1 MKFLIWLLFI
11 LGGAVALSL
20 VFGSNDGYVLLVQ
33 PPYRVEFSLNLLVIL
48 LVVGF
53 VSLHGA
59 LRLIQ
64 YTLRLPENVR
74 KFKQAQRQKEA
85 HAALLEGLHA
95 LVEGRYGK
103 AETAAARALELGED
117 AGLSALVAARAAH
130 RMKHFAKRDFYLAEA
145 ERLAPESAVARLL
158 TQTEL
163 LLDGRQYSLALQVLQ
178 QLERIE
184 PNYAPALKLLLKV
197 QQRLDH
203 WEQVLNLLAR
213 LEKLNAIEPVHYQQV
228 QYHAYQQLLERN
240 AGHPAALLASW
251 KKIPES
257 DRLQTQMA
265 RLGAGR
271 LLEAGDAAT
280 AAQIIEMSLTKNW
293 DGDLAARYGDCFG
306 EDTLKQLQQ
315 AEFWLQSHHDDAGL
329 LLSLGKLCMRQE
341 LWGKAQSYLEA
352 SLSVKPGSAAHM
364 ALATLLEKKGQQQE
378 AYQHYRQ
385 SLEYTLRETA

>member
-163 LLDGRQYSLALQVLQ
+163 LLDGRQYSLALQALQ

>member
-33 PPYRVEFSLNLLVIL
+33 PPYRIEFSLNLLVL
-48 LVVGF
+48 ALVVGF
-53 VSLHGA
+53 ASLHGT

-64 YTLRLPENVR
+64 YTLSLPESVR
-74 KFKQAQRQKEA
+74 TFKQAQRRKEA

-130 RMKHFAKRDFYLAEA
+130 RMKHLSQRDFYLAEA
-145 ERLAPESAVARLL
+145 ERLAPDAAIARLL

-163 LLDGRQYSLALQVLQ
+163 LLDGRQYGQALQPLL
-178 QLERIE
+178 QLEKIE

-197 QQRLDH
+197 HQRLGN
-203 WEQVLNLLAR
+203 WEQVLNVLTR
-213 LEKLNAIEPVHYQQV
+213 LEKQNAIEPVHYRQV
-228 QYHAYQQLLERN
+228 QYHAHQQLLERH
-240 AGHPAALLASW
+240 AGNREELLAYW
-251 KKIPES
+251 KRLPES

-265 RLGAGR
+265 RLGAR
-271 LLEAGDAAT
+271 QLQNAGDGAT
-280 AAQIIEMSLTKNW
+280 AARIIEMSLTKTW
-293 DGDLAARYGDCFG
+293 DGELAARYGDCVG

-315 AEFWLQSHHDDAGL
+315 AEFWLKSHHEDAGL
-329 LLSLGKLCMRQE
+329 LLSLGHLCIRQE
-341 LWGKAQSYLEA
+341 LWGKAESYLEA
-352 SLSVKPGSAAHM
+352 SLSVAPSSAAHL
-364 ALATLLEKKGQQQE
+364 ALARLLERRAQQQE
-378 AYQHYRQ
+378 AYRHYQ
-385 SLEYTLRETA
+385 LSLELALRESA

>member
-11 LGGAVALSL
+11 LSGAVAMSL

-48 LVVGF
+48 LVLGF
-53 VSLHGA
+53 VSLHGT

-64 YTLRLPENVR
+64 YTLHLPDSVR

-85 HAALLEGLHA
+85 HEAMLQGLHA

-117 AGLSALVAARAAH
+117 SGLSALAAARAAH
-130 RMKHFAKRDFYLAEA
+130 RLKHRAKRDFYLAEA

-158 TQTEL
+158 TQSEL
-163 LLDGRQYSLALQVLQ
+163 LLDGRQYAEALQPLQ
-178 QLERIE
+178 RLERIE

-197 QQRLDH
+197 HQRLGN
-203 WEQVLNLLAR
+203 WEQVQAVVSR
-213 LEKLNAIEPVHYQQV
+213 LEKRGAIEPVHRRQV
-228 QYHAYQQLLERN
+228 QYHAHQQLLERHADN
-240 AGHPAALLASW
+240 ARELLDYW

-265 RLGAGR
+265 RLGAR
-271 LLEAGDAAT
+271 HFINVGDGASAAR
-280 AAQIIEMSLTKNW
+280 AIEMSLTKNW
-293 DGDLAARYGDCFG
+293 DSDLAGMYGDCVG
-306 EDTLKQLQQ
+306 EDTHKQLQQ
-315 AEFWLQSHHDDAGL
+315 AEFWLQGHHDDAGL
-329 LLSLGKLCMRQE
+329 LLSLGNLCLRQE

-352 SLSVKPGSAAHM
+352 SISVMPGSAAHL
-364 ALATLLEKKGQQQE
+364 ALARLLENRGQQE
-378 AYQHYRQ
+378 KAYQHYRL
-385 SLEYTLRETA
+385 SLEYALHKSA